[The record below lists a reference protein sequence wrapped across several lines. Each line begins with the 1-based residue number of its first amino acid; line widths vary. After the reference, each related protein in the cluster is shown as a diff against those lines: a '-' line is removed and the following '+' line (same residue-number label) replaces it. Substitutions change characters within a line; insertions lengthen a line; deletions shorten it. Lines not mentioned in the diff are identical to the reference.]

1 MVYCPIMGALY
12 PRRPTYIPLT
22 WKVMSHVP
30 ISLLNSRLEATSLLV
45 IVVVYTPTSGVTGA
59 LGKLA
64 AIVALAEAVNVEDV
78 LLHDAS
84 RLASINTQRKNS
96 TLFRPSSSSH

>member
-1 MVYCPIMGALY
+1 
-12 PRRPTYIPLT
+12 
-22 WKVMSHVP
+22 MSHVP

-45 IVVVYTPTSGVTGA
+45 MVVTYTPTSGVTGA

-64 AIVALAEAVNVEDV
+64 AIVALAEVVNVEDV

-84 RLASINTQRKNS
+84 RLASINTQSKNN
-96 TLFRPSSSSH
+96 TLFTPSSSSR